1 MKILP
6 DISQITAFMI
16 VSEELSFKRAA
27 ERLAVDPSAISR
39 RIKELESTLGFALFY
54 RSTHNVRLTDAG
66 RRFYDGSLDVVGT
79 LRDTVATASRVA
91 KGNVGHIRIAYMTF
105 AGLSILP
112 TALAE
117 YRKLFPELAVSLS
130 YQPTQDQRISLARG
144 EIDVGLMLGPFKH
157 TEFDVLSVARECL
170 FVAVPE
176 QHPLAREREVSVSD
190 FSDSPLVMGTDRQWD
205 FYRSRVGQSLSLNDL
220 ESRIEYEAPD
230 MMGML
235 GLVKSG
241 LGITIVPQAMTDYCP
256 RGVVMRRIT
265 GSEGAIE
272 TIASWRKP
280 VEAKVR
286 DFANILKK
294 ISNQPKQNGAP
305 NNS

>member
-6 DISQITAFMI
+6 DISQLTAFMV
-16 VSEELSFKRAA
+16 VSEELSFKRAS

-105 AGLSILP
+105 AGLNILP
-112 TALAE
+112 TAVSE
-117 YRKLFPELAVSLS
+117 YRKLFPDLAVSLS

-144 EIDVGLMLGPFKH
+144 DIDVGLMLGPFKH
-157 TEFDVLSVARECL
+157 TEFDVLSVASECL
-170 FVAVPE
+170 FIAMPE
-176 QHPLAREREVSVSD
+176 NDPLARKKEISVSD

-205 FYRSRVGQSLSLNDL
+205 FYRSRVGQSLSLDDI

-241 LGITIVPQAMTDYCP
+241 LGITVVPESMKDYCP
-256 RGVVMRRIT
+256 RGVVMRRII

-272 TIASWRKP
+272 IIASWRKP

-286 DFANILKK
+286 DFTKVLKK
-294 ISNQPKQNGAP
+294 ISNQPK
-305 NNS
+305 

>member
-1 MKILP
+1 MKTLP
-6 DISQITAFMI
+6 DISQITAFMV

-39 RIKELESTLGFALFY
+39 RIKELEVTLGFPLFY
-54 RSTHNVRLTDAG
+54 RSTHDVRLTDAG
-66 RRFYDGSLDVVGT
+66 RHFYDGSLDLVGT
-79 LRDTVATASRVA
+79 LRDTIATASRVA
-91 KGNVGHIRIAYMTF
+91 KGNVEHIRIAYMTF
-105 AGLSILP
+105 AGLSMLP
-112 TALAE
+112 TALSE

-157 TEFDVLSVARECL
+157 TEFDVLSVASECL
-170 FVAVPE
+170 FVAMPN
-176 QHPLAREREVSVSD
+176 QHPLASKAEVSVSD
-190 FSDSPLVMGTDRQWD
+190 FSDLPLVMGTDRQWD
-205 FYRSRVGQSLSLNDL
+205 FYRSRVGQSLSLTDL

-241 LGITIVPQAMTDYCP
+241 LGITIVPEVMKGYCP
-256 RGVVMRRIT
+256 SGVAMRRIT

-272 TIASWRKP
+272 TIASWRRP
-280 VEAKVR
+280 VEAKVI
-286 DFANILKK
+286 DFTNILKK
-294 ISNQPKQNGAP
+294 ISKQPK
-305 NNS
+305 

>member
-1 MKILP
+1 VKTLP
-6 DISQITAFMI
+6 DISQITAFMV

-39 RIKELESTLGFALFY
+39 RIKELESTLGFSLLY
-54 RSTHNVRLTDAG
+54 RSTHDVRLTDAG
-66 RRFYDGSLDVVGT
+66 RKFYDGSLDLVGT
-79 LRDTVATASRVA
+79 LRDNIAAASRVA

-112 TALAE
+112 TALSA
-117 YRKLFPELAVSLS
+117 YRKRFPELAVSLT
-130 YQPTQDQRISLARG
+130 YQPTQDQRISLLRG

-157 TEFDVLSVARECL
+157 TGFDVLSVARECL
-170 FVAVPE
+170 YIAVPE
-176 QHPLAREREVSVSD
+176 KHPLARKTEVSVSD
-190 FSDSPLVMGTDRQWD
+190 FSNQPLVMGSDRQWD
-205 FYRSRVGQSLSLNDL
+205 FYRNRVGQSLSLPDL

-230 MMGML
+230 MLGML

-241 LGITIVPQAMTDYCP
+241 LGITIVPQAMKDYCP
-256 RGVVMRRIT
+256 TGVIMRQIT

-272 TIASWRKP
+272 TVASWRKP

-286 DFANILKK
+286 DFTNVLKK
-294 ISNQPKQNGAP
+294 ISIQAG
-305 NNS
+305 